1 MTQRATTAY
10 FAAVLALVLLPSQVL
25 HAQQEEVDGYPTKYG
40 QAGLTF
46 LQIDVGARTAGM
58 GGTHASVEGTVYD
71 MFSNPAGLAF
81 AEGFQA
87 SSTVTNWIAD
97 IKHYGLGASYQWGN
111 IGTFGVSLVF
121 MDYGDLVRTSVYEG
135 SDPTLRQQGYV
146 TDGTF
151 NVNEYALGFAYARQ
165 ITDRF
170 YVGGHLR
177 YATQNLGDILINDPV
192 REEQITTENEVNN
205 VVFDVGT
212 MYYTGFR
219 DLRFGMSIRNF
230 SNQVDYFDQ
239 RLELPLAFDFGV
251 AMDLLSLAPSDPGID
266 RNSAL
271 TLALDWQHPRAFRER
286 LHAGLEYGFADT
298 VFLRGGYK
306 FRYDSEGFTAGL
318 GVKAGVGGFGLDVGY
333 AYVDSNS
340 FFGQIHRITLGIY
353 GLQ

>member
-1 MTQRATTAY
+1 MTQRAT
-10 FAAVLALVLLPSQVL
+10 AAGLALALLLALAFPEASR
-25 HAQQEEVDGYPTKYG
+25 AQEDTDGYPTKYG
-40 QAGLTF
+40 QAGMTF
-46 LQIDVGARTAGM
+46 LQIDVGSRLASM
-58 GGTHASVEGTVYD
+58 GGTHASVEGSVYD
-71 MFSNPAGLAF
+71 MFANPAGLAF

-97 IKHYGLGASYQWGN
+97 IRHYGLGASYRLGN
-111 IGTFGVSLVF
+111 VGTFGVSLVF

-135 SDPTLRQQGYV
+135 TDPELRRQGYV

-151 NVNEYALGFAYARQ
+151 NVNDYALGLAYARQ

-177 YATQNLGDILINDPV
+177 YATQDLGSILINDPV
-192 REEQITTENEVNN
+192 RDEQMNTDNEVSN

-230 SNQVDYFDQ
+230 SNQANYFDQ

-251 AMDLLSLAPSDPGID
+251 AMDLLSLAPSDPGVA
-266 RNSAL
+266 RSSAL

-286 LHAGLEYGFADT
+286 LHAGLEYGFAET
-298 VFLRGGYK
+298 VFVRGGYK
-306 FRYDSEGFTAGL
+306 FNYDSEGFTAGL

-340 FFGQIHRITLGIY
+340 FFGQIHRVTLGIFA
-353 GLQ
+353 LP